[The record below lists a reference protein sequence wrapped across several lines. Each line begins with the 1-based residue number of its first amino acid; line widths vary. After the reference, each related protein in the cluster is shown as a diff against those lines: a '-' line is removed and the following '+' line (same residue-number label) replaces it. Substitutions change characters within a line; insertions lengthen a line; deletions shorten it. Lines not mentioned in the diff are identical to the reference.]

1 MTGRPLGYTL
11 LAAALLVA
19 TPAGAQ
25 LYKWTDANGR
35 VQYSDRPPPPGRKA
49 DTVSTANVSTV
60 TGNPGN
66 PASAAQPGATGESK
80 SAAEREQDFR
90 KRRAEQEEAQRKQ
103 QKLAEETRAR
113 QADCQQAQRQL
124 AALQSGQR
132 MATVDDKGERRFLED
147 TEIQQAIQRTQGDV
161 ARLCK

>member
-1 MTGRPLGYTL
+1 MTGRSLRHAL
-11 LAAALLVA
+11 LAAALLAA

-35 VQYSDRPPPPGRKA
+35 VQYSDRPPPAGRKA

-60 TGNPGN
+60 TGNPAPAAQSG
-66 PASAAQPGATGESK
+66 ASAEPK
-80 SAAEREQDFR
+80 SAADREQDFR
-90 KRRAEQEEAQRKQ
+90 KRRAEQEEAQKKQ
-103 QKLAEETRAR
+103 QKLAEEQRVR

-132 MATVDDKGERRFLED
+132 MVTVDDNGERRFLED
-147 TEIQQAIQRTQGDV
+147 AEIQQAIQRTQGDI

>member
-60 TGNPGN
+60 TGNPT
-66 PASAAQPGATGESK
+66 PAAQPGATGEPK
-80 SAAEREQDFR
+80 SAADREQDFR
-90 KRRAEQEEAQRKQ
+90 KRRAEQEEAQKKQ

-124 AALQSGQR
+124 TALQSGQR
-132 MATVDDKGERRFLED
+132 MATVDEKGERRFLED
-147 TEIQQAIQRTQGDV
+147 GEIQQAIQRTQGDI